1 MGKVI
6 VIAPRGYCAGVDRAV
21 ATVERALEIH
31 GPGVYVRREIVHN
44 KHVVDSLRAKGAI
57 FVSEVEEIPPG
68 SVVVFSA
75 HGVSPSVRDAAA
87 ARGLLTIDA
96 TCPLVTKVHKEAK
109 RLANSGMEILL
120 IGHAGHEE
128 VEGTKGE
135 APDSIR
141 LIERPDDVDAIEVA
155 DPSHVA
161 WLSQTTLSVDETREV
176 VARLRD
182 KYPNLADPPSED
194 ICYATSN
201 RQGAVREVAPG
212 CDLMLV
218 VGSANSSNS
227 VRLAEVAEHAGAGM
241 SHLIDDVSRIDP
253 AWLTGVEVVGVT
265 SGASVPEYLVQE
277 VVEYLAEHGYADVEQ
292 YRCVEETLTFSLP
305 PQVRG

>member
-44 KHVVDSLRAKGAI
+44 KHVVDSLRERGAI
-57 FVSEVEEIPPG
+57 FVSEVDEIPPG

-75 HGVSPSVRDAAA
+75 HGVSPSVREAAA
-87 ARGLLTIDA
+87 ARGLLAIDA

-109 RLANSGMEILL
+109 RLAESGMEILL

-128 VEGTKGE
+128 VEGTRGE
-135 APDSIR
+135 APDSIS
-141 LIERPDDVDAIEVA
+141 LVEHPDDVEAIEVN

-176 VARLRD
+176 VARLRKKFPD
-182 KYPNLADPPSED
+182 LADPPSED

-201 RQGAVREVAPG
+201 RQSAVRAVAPD

-227 VRLAEVAEHAGAGM
+227 VRLAEVADNAGAGR

-253 AWLTGVEVVGVT
+253 AWLEGVEIVGVT
-265 SGASVPEYLVQE
+265 SGASVPEHLVSE
-277 VVEYLAEHGYADVEQ
+277 VVSYLESHGYADIEQ